1 MAMRVFRYQALT
13 TMFTISDITYRQ
25 TNQCQNVPKAII
37 SRSVEP
43 QKLSNSNSSID
54 NSIDKR
60 ASVEC
65 LVIIQENHYIQYA
78 DTDTKN
84 VSKTRRD
91 CLNC

>member
-1 MAMRVFRYQALT
+1 MAMRELRYQALT
-13 TMFTISDITYRQ
+13 TMFTISNITYRQ
-25 TNQCQNVPKAII
+25 TNQCQNVSKAII
-37 SRSVEP
+37 SQSVEP
-43 QKLSNSNSSID
+43 QKLSNSSID

-65 LVIIQENHYIQYA
+65 LVIIQENYYIQYA

>member
-1 MAMRVFRYQALT
+1 MAMRVLRYQALT
-13 TMFTISDITYRQ
+13 AMFTISNITYRQ

-37 SRSVEP
+37 CQSVEP
-43 QKLSNSNSSID
+43 QKLSNSNYSID

-60 ASVEC
+60 ALVEC

-84 VSKTRRD
+84 VSKTQRNF
-91 CLNC
+91 LNC